1 MNAVVWGRPMSHC
14 VLIVDD
20 SILTRAA
27 IRRVIDMLELDVDP
41 VLEASNG
48 REALA
53 LLEQSSVDLILADLH
68 MPDMDGVELV
78 HRLKGD
84 PAYASIP
91 VAVISAESNQER
103 LDELRAEGVVQV
115 LHKPFTPEAF
125 RALLEQNVEWCHD

>member
-27 IRRVIDMLELDVDP
+27 IRRVIDMLELNVDP